1 MTLLNILCKSLW
13 NRRLTTVLTV
23 FSIALSVLLLLG
35 IERVRLGA
43 RESFSNTISQTDL
56 IVGAKG
62 GTLQLL
68 LYSVFRLGSATANIS
83 YDAFE
88 KLRSHAAVKWV
99 IPYSLGDSHRGFRVV
114 GTNEDFYTNY
124 RYRQDRTVTFAEGQA
139 PTLVFDV
146 ALGSEVAEALKY
158 KIGDSVAVA
167 HGVMDG
173 PAIISH
179 DDKPFKVV
187 GILKK
192 TGTPIDRSL
201 YISLEGMEA
210 IHMDWSDG
218 APPRRGEETPAHSIR
233 KEDVKVK
240 QITAA
245 LVRTKNR
252 FETLMLQREINT
264 YGDEPLMAIIPGV
277 ALGELWSVVSY
288 AEDGLRIV
296 SWAVLVVGLLAM
308 LIAIYTSLQERRRE
322 MAILRSVGAGL
333 KTIAGLLIFEALLL
347 TFVGAAL
354 GVVLTYLVLALTQP
368 LIESSFGMLIPIQ
381 PLSPTEWI
389 FLSVIL
395 LAGFLVG
402 LAPAVKAYRNS
413 LADGLAVRFLIP
425 FFLLLIPQVSEAK
438 TLQIASS
445 VSWLRELA
453 YEVTCGGKGVE
464 LLPALVPP
472 GTDPHTY
479 KLTPR
484 SRMIW
489 SKAGV
494 RLIVGEG
501 FESWPEK
508 NAGQANKLFTATKNL
523 NLRTLEAHAE
533 GEGAETEGRAHS
545 RTKATNSFDPY
556 IWHSPRLTREA
567 ALNLY
572 NFLAPRA
579 PALRNEWDTCLRTFA
594 QRTKAV
600 ESAVHAKV
608 ATIPSSRRVLATRHD
623 SMGYFASTFGLK
635 IVTISG
641 VSTEAQVTPGQLK
654 RAIDAIKKSG
664 AKAVFAEST
673 ASPETVQRV
682 AAEVGVKVGGE
693 LFTDGLSA
701 PGTPAG
707 NITGLWETNAET
719 LATGLRP

>member
-1 MTLLNILCKSLW
+1 MTLLTILCKSLW
-13 NRRLTTVLTV
+13 NRRLTTVLTI

-43 RESFSNTISQTDL
+43 RDSFSNTISQTDL

-83 YDAFE
+83 YESFE
-88 KLRSHAAVKWV
+88 KLRNHPAVKWV

-114 GTNEDFYTNY
+114 GTNEDFYVNY

-139 PTLVFDV
+139 PMQVFDV

-158 KIGDSVAVA
+158 KMGDSVAVA
-167 HGVMDG
+167 HGISDG

-187 GILKK
+187 GILNK

-201 YISLEGMEA
+201 YITLEGLEA
-210 IHMDWSDG
+210 IHMDWTDG

-233 KEDVKVK
+233 KEDIKIA

-264 YGDEPLMAIIPGV
+264 YTEEPLMAIIPGV

-308 LIAIYTSLQERRRE
+308 LISIYTSLQERRRE

-333 KTIAGLLIFEALLL
+333 KTIAALLIIEATLL
-347 TFVGAAL
+347 TFVGIAL
-354 GVVLTYLVLALTQP
+354 GVLLTYVVLLLSRP

-381 PLSPTEWI
+381 PLSIMEWI
-389 FLSVIL
+389 FLGVIL
-395 LAGFLVG
+395 VAGFLLG
-402 LAPAVKAYRNS
+402 LAPAIKAYRNS
-413 LADGLAVRFLIP
+413 LADGLAIRFLIP
-425 FFLLLIPQVSEAK
+425 FVAFFIPQVSEAK
-438 TLQIASS
+438 TLQVASS

-453 YEVTCGGKGVE
+453 YEITCGGKGVE
-464 LLPALVPP
+464 LLPAIVPP
-472 GTDPHTY
+472 GTDPHSY

-489 SKAGV
+489 SKADV
-494 RLIVGEG
+494 RLIIGEG

-508 NAGQANKLFTATKNL
+508 NAGSASKLFTATKNM
-523 NLRTLEAHAE
+523 NLRVLDSHAE
-533 GEGAETEGRAHS
+533 GETAETEGHAHS
-545 RTKATNSFDPY
+545 HSKIGNSFDPH

-579 PALRNEWDTCLRTFA
+579 PAMRNEWDTCLRTFV

-600 ESAVHAKV
+600 ESAVHAKI
-608 ATIPSSRRVLATRHD
+608 ATIPSTRRVLATNHD

-635 IVTISG
+635 IVAISG

-654 RAIDAIKKSG
+654 RAIDAIKKTG
-664 AKAVFAEST
+664 AKAVFVESS
-673 ASPETVQRV
+673 ASPETVQKV
-682 AAEVGVKVGGE
+682 AAEAGVKVGGE

-719 LATGLRP
+719 LATSLRP